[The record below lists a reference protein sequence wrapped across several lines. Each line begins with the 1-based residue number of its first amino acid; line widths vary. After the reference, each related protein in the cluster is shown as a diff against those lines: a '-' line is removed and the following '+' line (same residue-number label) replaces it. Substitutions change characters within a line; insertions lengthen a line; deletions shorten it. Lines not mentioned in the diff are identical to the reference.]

1 MNNKKNKGKL
11 GLDSPTMKNNKRN
24 KKRFF
29 IENIAKYCDKCGSEY
44 IEDNIQ
50 IVQETNFS
58 SIVHFSCDSCKS
70 NHIATFVKP
79 MGISSR
85 MPVNTDLSIKEIAKF
100 ARFEKVSSNE
110 VLELYDFLNN
120 DDPVAI

>member
-1 MNNKKNKGKL
+1 MNNNKNKGKL
-11 GLDSPTMKNNKRN
+11 GLDNLTIRGGKKN

-29 IENIAKYCDKCGSEY
+29 IENIAKYCDKCGNEY
-44 IEDNIQ
+44 IEDDIQ

-58 SIVHFSCDSCKS
+58 SIVHFSCESCKS

-85 MPVNTDLSIKEIAKF
+85 MPINTDLSIQEIAKF
-100 ARFEKVSSNE
+100 AKYEKVSSNV
-110 VLELYDFLNN
+110 VLKLYDFLNN
-120 DDPVAI
+120 EDPVLV